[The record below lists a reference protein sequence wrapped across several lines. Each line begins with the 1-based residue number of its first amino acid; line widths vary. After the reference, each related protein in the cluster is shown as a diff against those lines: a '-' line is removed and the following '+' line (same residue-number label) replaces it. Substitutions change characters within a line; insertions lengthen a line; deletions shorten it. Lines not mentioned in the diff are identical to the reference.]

1 LNILMNDLGRNL
13 LQGAEWWIE
22 VGLGDLVF

>member
-1 LNILMNDLGRNL
+1 MNDLGRNL